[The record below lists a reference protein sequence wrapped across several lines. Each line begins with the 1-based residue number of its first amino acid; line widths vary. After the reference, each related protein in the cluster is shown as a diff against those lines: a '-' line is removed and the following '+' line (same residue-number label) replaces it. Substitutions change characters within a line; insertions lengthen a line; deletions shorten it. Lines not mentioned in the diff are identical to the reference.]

1 MELGVKRHGKPARIE
16 VDTTD
21 KCLVIHHEGGEER
34 LGLFSTT
41 RIEIKG
47 ARLTVGSEEF
57 DPDLALERPPTVM
70 DIQEF
75 AKFLKQVAGS
85 SGVSGKTST
94 RPSQGNTTATRSA
107 ATAQHGRPSVN
118 AEARSHIARA
128 AGIAAFVEVVGFIGA
143 ILAAI
148 GGFILAIN
156 SIDCDWRCDD
166 YSLTERYPFLIE
178 GITIG
183 VFGAFS
189 MLSIVMAAAYIRGHA
204 AEKGL

>member
-1 MELGVKRHGKPARIE
+1 MELSVRSGDYSARLEVDTSARALVVKGVMGDQRVNLFPTTRIE
-16 VDTTD
+16 VDGD
-21 KCLVIHHEGGEER
+21 R
-34 LGLFSTT
+34 L
-41 RIEIKG
+41 IVG
-47 ARLTVGSEEF
+47 AREFTPHAGSGR
-57 DPDLALERPPTVM
+57 APTIM
-70 DIQEF
+70 DVQEF
-75 AKFLKQVAGS
+75 AKLLRQVAGS
-85 SGVSGKTST
+85 SQTS
-94 RPSQGNTTATRSA
+94 S
-107 ATAQHGRPSVN
+107 ATAPVAQRTSPSRTNSLN

-189 MLSIVMAAAYIRGHA
+189 MLSIVMAAAYIRGRA